1 VSGIESVSIIIPCY
15 NSAKY
20 LPRLAES
27 LKDYQGKGAEI
38 LFVDDGSNDSSAELF
53 QRLLPAAH
61 CIRQE
66 NQGVAAARNT
76 GVREARG
83 EFVQLLDAD
92 DTIEPGKLEAQV
104 AALDET
110 MADVA
115 YSDWRMI
122 LVVDERIEPEPIRHV
137 TPPAVMDVALLGG
150 WWVPVHS
157 YLIRKSAYLDVG
169 GSDASLCN
177 AQDFDLMLRLAITGK
192 VFTYV
197 PVHSANYYRHVKSG
211 SLARGSRRRYWSDTE
226 RVVEKGIHLLE
237 ERNNFSAEHR
247 RAAAAR
253 LHSIARGVYEMDREW
268 FHRLVDRIHI
278 IAPEFHPPGERGYRL
293 AARFLGL
300 SGAERLASFM
310 RSSHGKET

>member
-1 VSGIESVSIIIPCY
+1 MSGIESVSIIIPCY
-15 NSAKY
+15 NSAKH
-20 LPRLAES
+20 LPQLAES

-53 QRLLPAAH
+53 QRLMPGAH

-76 GVREARG
+76 GVQAARG
-83 EFVQLLDAD
+83 EFMQLLDAD

-104 AALDET
+104 AVLDET
-110 MADVA
+110 NADVA

-122 LVVDERIEPEPIRHV
+122 LVVDEQIEPEPIRHV

-150 WWVPVHS
+150 WWVPIHS

-177 AQDFDLMLRLAITGK
+177 AQDFDLMLRLAIAGK
-192 VFTYV
+192 TFQYV
-197 PVHSANYYRHVKSG
+197 PRHSANYFRHVKSG

-226 RVVEKGIHLLE
+226 RVVEKGIRLLE
-237 ERNNFSAEHR
+237 ERNKFSTEHR

-253 LHSIARGVYEMDREW
+253 LHSIARSVYEMDREW

-278 IAPEFHPPGERGYRL
+278 IAPEFHPPGKRGYRL

-310 RSSHGKET
+310 RSSHGKDT

>member
-1 VSGIESVSIIIPCY
+1 MSGIESVSIIIPCY

-27 LKDYQGKGAEI
+27 LKDYQSKGVEI

-53 QRLLPAAH
+53 QRLLPETR

-76 GVREARG
+76 GARAARG
-83 EFVQLLDAD
+83 EYLQLLDAD

-104 AALDET
+104 AALVET
-110 MADVA
+110 GADVA

-122 LVVDERIEPEPIRHV
+122 LVVDDRINPEPIRRV
-137 TPPAVMDVALLGG
+137 TPPAVMDAALLRG
-150 WWVPVHS
+150 WWVPIHS

-177 AQDFDLMLRLAITGK
+177 AQDFDLMLRLAIAGK
-192 VFTYV
+192 VFAHV
-197 PVHSANYYRHVKSG
+197 SGHSAHYYRHVKSG

-226 RVVEKGIHLLE
+226 RVVEKGIRLLE
-237 ERNNFSAEHR
+237 ERNKFSAKHR
-247 RAAAAR
+247 GAAAAR

-278 IAPEFHPPGERGYRL
+278 IAPEFHPPGGRGYRL
-293 AARFLGL
+293 AARLFGM
-300 SGAERLASFM
+300 SGAEWLASLM
-310 RSSHGKET
+310 RSSHTELI